1 MSISTFT
8 KALVVAGI
16 IIIFAPLS
24 ASALSLTW
32 SWSFTGTE
40 NQNGTI
46 DTASGTFTTTGGTGY
61 DPSGETQYTV
71 VDITGN
77 YDGYTITGLQPTS
90 SNNDNLIEWNG
101 TNILADFSGVAF
113 YTTDLQQTSVT
124 IYNGRDSGFG
134 TVDSY
139 IIGSIT
145 HSTLQ
150 PIPFDGLNAL
160 LLLILPLI
168 ILGNKMKKM
177 GTSSVDVAKKTNTSR
192 ISSVQMNG

>member
-16 IIIFAPLS
+16 ITISAPLS

-61 DPSGETQYTV
+61 DPSGGTQYTV

-139 IIGSIT
+139 IIGGIT
-145 HSTLQ
+145 HSHCSQ
-150 PIPFDGLNAL
+150 S
-160 LLLILPLI
+160 PL
-168 ILGNKMKKM
+168 M
-177 GTSSVDVAKKTNTSR
+177 D
-192 ISSVQMNG
+192 